1 MPLMVCLKLLLQPRK
16 ILLITTIL
24 LLLLLL
30 LLLLIKKNE
39 QQKLGHFLNT
49 YHGLDSKEG
58 KNVPTTNVYFTTT
71 DKETKK
77 KDRRV
82 FYTFWLRL
90 ANLCFDQ
97 SISRHLENITTTFW
111 LWLCWCVKSY
121 YYNSLQKQQKG
132 KIAEISKKPYQWS
145 LPSPGWSLE
154 LPDW

>member
-1 MPLMVCLKLLLQPRK
+1 MPLMVCLTTTTTEKNSTYYYN
-16 ILLITTIL
+16 ITT
-24 LLLLLL
+24 
-30 LLLLIKKNE
+30 
-39 QQKLGHFLNT
+39 
-49 YHGLDSKEG
+49 
-58 KNVPTTNVYFTTT
+58 TTIITTT
-71 DKETKK
+71 TYKKERATKIRTFFEHISWSRLERRK
-77 KDRRV
+77 KCANYKCLLYNDGQRNKKIEEF